1 MTLTKKVEW
10 VPEFFSENVDRI
22 EKILPAGGCR
32 ELWLQGEIFLFLG
45 GDGLVTNSTERK
57 YDLYKKNS
65 FVMEVKLLGGNYQ
78 RKVLNSLRQ
87 DFEKVSLHEG
97 NEQKYI
103 LLVLDNRFPESKL
116 YDELFNY
123 QNSLAKQIYYRDF
136 GPFCVLLWRVI

>member
-97 NEQKYI
+97 NEQKYV

-123 QNSLAKQIYYRDF
+123 QNSLAKQVYYRDF

>member
-10 VPEFFSENVDRI
+10 VPEFFSVNVDRI

-32 ELWLQGEIFLFLG
+32 ELWLQGEIYLFLG
-45 GDGLVTNSTERK
+45 GDGLVTNSTEKK
-57 YDLYKKNS
+57 YDLYKRNS

-78 RKVLNSLRQ
+78 RKVLNSLAQ

-97 NEQKYI
+97 NEQKYV
-103 LLVLDNRFPESKL
+103 LLVLDNRFQESKL

-123 QNSLAKQIYYRDF
+123 QNSLAKQVYYQDF
-136 GPFCVLLWRVI
+136 GPFCILLWRVI

>member
-123 QNSLAKQIYYRDF
+123 QNSLAKQVYYRDF

>member
-1 MTLTKKVEW
+1 M
-10 VPEFFSENVDRI
+10 
-22 EKILPAGGCR
+22 
-32 ELWLQGEIFLFLG
+32 
-45 GDGLVTNSTERK
+45 
-57 YDLYKKNS
+57 
-65 FVMEVKLLGGNYQ
+65 LGGNYQ

>member
-10 VPEFFSENVDRI
+10 VPEFFSANVDRI

-32 ELWLQGEIFLFLG
+32 ELWLQGEIYLFLG
-45 GDGLVTNSTERK
+45 GDGLVTNSTEKK
-57 YDLYKKNS
+57 YDLYKRNS

-78 RKVLNSLRQ
+78 RKVLNSLAQ

-97 NEQKYI
+97 NEQKYV
-103 LLVLDNRFPESKL
+103 LLVLDNRFQESKL

-123 QNSLAKQIYYRDF
+123 QNSLAKQVYYQDF
-136 GPFCVLLWRVI
+136 GPFCILLWRVI